1 MNARI
6 LTLLV
11 SLIALVLVSFPA
23 EAAKETAKKQ
33 AKRDFSKEFDDLTPS
48 EQIAIR
54 AAAKAAYK
62 AKKLDALTVCA
73 DPGNMPLSNIK
84 QEGFQNKLAT
94 LLSEAMG
101 ARVIYSWRPF
111 IERGLTRQT
120 FDQDMC
126 DVMFDMPADYASLL
140 TTFPVYKTPYVL
152 AYRNDKGLELT
163 GLDDLK
169 LKDLKIGVFQTSGI
183 RAALAR
189 RGIVGNVKLQ
199 VQTHDGDLIVENQ
212 PYYVVQ
218 KVADG
223 DLDVA
228 AVFGPFA
235 GWLKTMKDEPL
246 TILPVNLDDDK
257 VPLEFEMAIGVR
269 KTDAF
274 LKYMLEFALED
285 HEQEVEKI
293 LREYGVPL
301 VQCSKCVV
309 AGDLPAHGSYIA
321 LADQVFEA
329 RPDLASP
336 DQVVTQEKLEQ
347 WIADGADLS
356 QELSNAVI
364 ASDPERVKFLVEKG
378 ADANQPDPQGW
389 TPLQNAARQR
399 KDGMIKTL
407 IELGA
412 DPNRPAADG
421 MTPLVAAAMRDHV
434 PSIKVLLENGADVE
448 QPGLQGF
455 RPLALAIAESKY
467 EAAKALIEGG
477 ADLSVASGAN
487 GLTPLMLIAGQTGP
501 AEGARFLPGS
511 TRPSDI
517 AKALVERGADVNA
530 QAKNGVTALMVAATH
545 NSAPMIGLL
554 MDAGADPA
562 LKNAQGLTASEMAE
576 KNGNLEAAQAIYV
589 LAQARSAEAPAA
601 AKEGARETTSQ

>member
-6 LTLLV
+6 FTVFV
-11 SLIALVLVSFPA
+11 SLIALVLVSFPV
-23 EAAKETAKKQ
+23 EAAKKQ
-33 AKRDFSKEFDDLTPS
+33 VKRDFSKEFDDLTPS

-62 AKKLDALTVCA
+62 AKKLETLNVCA

-84 QEGFQNKLAT
+84 QEGFQNKLAN
-94 LLSEAMG
+94 LLGEAMG
-101 ARVIYSWRPF
+101 ARVIYHWRPF
-111 IERGLTRQT
+111 IERGLTRET
-120 FDQDMC
+120 FGRDMC
-126 DVMFDMPADYASLL
+126 DVMLDMPTNYGSLL

-163 GLDDLK
+163 GLDDPK

-183 RAALAR
+183 RAALAK
-189 RGIVGNVKLQ
+189 RGIVNNVTLQ
-199 VQTHDGDLIVENQ
+199 TQTHDGDLVIENQ
-212 PYYVVQ
+212 PWYVVQ
-218 KVADG
+218 KVLNG

-235 GWLKTMKDEPL
+235 GWLKTMKGEPL
-246 TILPVNLDDDK
+246 TIQPVNLDDDK
-257 VPLEFEMAIGVR
+257 VPLEFELGIGVR
-269 KTDAF
+269 KTDGF

-285 HEQEVEKI
+285 HAEEVEKI

-321 LADQVFEA
+321 LADQKFEA

-336 DQVVTQEKLEQ
+336 DQVVTKEKLER
-347 WIADGADLS
+347 WLAEGADPN
-356 QELSNAVI
+356 QELSNAI
-364 ASDPERVKFLVEKG
+364 NANDPERVKFLVEKG
-378 ADANQPDPQGW
+378 ADVNAPDPQGW

-412 DPNRPAADG
+412 DPNRAVDDG
-421 MTPLVAAAMRDHV
+421 TTPLVAAAMRDHV
-434 PSIKVLLENGADVE
+434 PSVKALIENGADVE
-448 QPGLQGF
+448 QPGPQGY

-467 EAAKALIEGG
+467 EAAKALMEGG
-477 ADLSVASGAN
+477 ADVSVASGAD
-487 GLTPLMLIAGQTGP
+487 GLTPLMLIAAQTGP

-517 AKALVERGADVNA
+517 AKGLIERGAEINA
-530 QAKNGVTALMVAATH
+530 QSKQGVTALMIAAAN

-554 MDAGADPA
+554 MDAGADPSI
-562 LKNAQGLTASEMAE
+562 KSKQGLTAADVAE
-576 KNGNLEAAQAIYV
+576 KNGNLEAAQAIVV
-589 LAQARSAEAPAA
+589 LNQARSAAAPAA
-601 AKEGARETTSQ
+601 AGEGAGGTTSQ

>member
-6 LTLLV
+6 LTVFV
-11 SLIALVLVSFPA
+11 SLIALVLVSFPV
-23 EAAKETAKKQ
+23 EAAKKQ
-33 AKRDFSKEFDDLTPS
+33 IKRDLSKEFDDLTPS
-48 EQIAIR
+48 EHIAIR

-62 AKKLDALTVCA
+62 AKKLETLNVCA

-84 QEGFQNKLAT
+84 QEGFQNKLAN
-94 LLSEAMG
+94 LLGEAMG
-101 ARVIYSWRPF
+101 ARVQYHWRPF
-111 IERGLTRQT
+111 IERGLTRET
-120 FDQDMC
+120 FGQDMC
-126 DVMFDMPADYASLL
+126 DVMFDIPASYGSLL

-152 AYRNDKGLELT
+152 AYRNDKGLELS
-163 GLDDLK
+163 GLDDPK
-169 LKDLKIGVFQTSGI
+169 LKDLKVGVFQTSGV
-183 RAALAR
+183 RAALAK
-189 RGIVGNVKLQ
+189 RGVINNVKLQ
-199 VQTHDGDLIVENQ
+199 VQTHDGDLVIENQ

-218 KVADG
+218 KVLDG

-235 GWLKTMKDEPL
+235 GWLKTMRGEPL
-246 TILPVNLDDDK
+246 TIQPVNLDDDK

-285 HEQEVEKI
+285 HEEEVEKM
-293 LREYGVPL
+293 LRDYGVPL

-336 DQVVTQEKLEQ
+336 DQVVTKEKVEQ
-347 WIADGADLS
+347 WLEAGADPN
-356 QELSNAVI
+356 QELSNAI
-364 ASDPERVKFLVEKG
+364 NANDIERVKFLVGKG
-378 ADANQPDPQGW
+378 ADVNKPDLQGW
-389 TPLQNAARQR
+389 LPLQNAARQR
-399 KDGMIKTL
+399 KDAVIKTL

-412 DPNRPAADG
+412 DPNQAANDG
-421 MTPLVAAAMRDHV
+421 STALVTAAMRDHV
-434 PSIKVLLENGADVE
+434 PSVEALLENGADVE
-448 QPGLQGF
+448 KPGPKGF

-477 ADLSVASGAN
+477 ADVSVASGED
-487 GLTPLMLIAGQTGP
+487 GLTPLMLIAAQTGP

-517 AKALVERGADVNA
+517 AKALVERGANVDA

-554 MDAGADPA
+554 MDAGADPT
-562 LKNAQGLTASEMAE
+562 LKNNQGLTATEMAE

-589 LAQARSAEAPAA
+589 LAQSRSAEAPAA
-601 AKEGARETTSQ
+601 KKEAGETTSQ

>member
-1 MNARI
+1 MYARI
-6 LTLLV
+6 LTVFV
-11 SLIALVLVSFPA
+11 SVLALVLVSLPV
-23 EAAKETAKKQ
+23 EAAKKI
-33 AKRDFSKEFDDLTPS
+33 KRDLSKEFDDLTPS

-62 AKKLDALTVCA
+62 AKKLETLNVCA

-84 QEGFQNKLAT
+84 QEGFQNKLAN
-94 LLSEAMG
+94 LLGEAMG
-101 ARVIYSWRPF
+101 AKVIFHWRPF

-120 FDQDMC
+120 FEQDMC
-126 DVMFDMPADYASLL
+126 DVMFDMPANYGSLL

-152 AYRNDKGLELT
+152 AYRSDKGLELT
-163 GLDDLK
+163 GLDDPK

-183 RAALAR
+183 RIALAK
-189 RGIVGNVKLQ
+189 RGIVNNVKLQ
-199 VQTHDGDLIVENQ
+199 TQTHDGDLVIEHQ

-218 KVADG
+218 NVLDG

-235 GWLKTMKDEPL
+235 GWLKTMRGEPL

-257 VPLEFEMAIGVR
+257 VPLEFELAIGVR

-285 HEQEVEKI
+285 HAEEVEKI
-293 LREYGVPL
+293 LRDYGVPL
-301 VQCSKCVV
+301 VQCSKCIV

-321 LADQVFEA
+321 LADQVYEA

-336 DQVVTQEKLEQ
+336 DQVVTKEKLEG
-347 WIADGADLS
+347 WLAEGADLS
-356 QELSNAVI
+356 QELSNAI
-364 ASDPERVKFLVEKG
+364 NANDAERVKFLVEKG
-378 ADANQPDPQGW
+378 ADVNQPDPQGW

-399 KDGMIKTL
+399 KDGIIKTL
-407 IELGA
+407 VELGA
-412 DPNRPAADG
+412 DPNRPAEDG

-434 PSIKVLLENGADVE
+434 PSVKALLEAGANVE
-448 QPGLQGF
+448 QPGLEGF

-467 EAAKALIEGG
+467 EVAKALIEGG
-477 ADLSVASGAN
+477 ADVSVASGED
-487 GLTPLMLIAGQTGP
+487 GLTPLMLIAAQTGP

-517 AKALVERGADVNA
+517 AKILIERGADINA
-530 QAKNGVTALMVAATH
+530 QSKSGITALMVAATH
-545 NSAPMIGLL
+545 NSAPMIGFL
-554 MDAGADPA
+554 MDAGADPTV
-562 LKNAQGLTASEMAE
+562 KNNLGLTASDVAE
-576 KNGNLEAAQAIYV
+576 KNGNLEAAQAILV
-589 LAQARSAEAPAA
+589 LSSARAEAPGKDAA
-601 AKEGARETTSQ
+601 PTTSQ